1 MTSQSEK
8 DELQR
13 TFQALDKDGNG
24 VLTKEELIDGY
35 RKVFS
40 DKSEAEAEVQRIIEE
55 VDINNSGHIDFT
67 GKNCYMKRVLIFV

>member
-35 RKVFS
+35 RKVFA
-40 DKSEAEAEVQRIIEE
+40 DKSDAEAEVRRIIEE
-55 VDINNSGHIDFT
+55 VDINNSGYIDFT
-67 GKNCYMKRVLIFV
+67 GKIIAKETILIF